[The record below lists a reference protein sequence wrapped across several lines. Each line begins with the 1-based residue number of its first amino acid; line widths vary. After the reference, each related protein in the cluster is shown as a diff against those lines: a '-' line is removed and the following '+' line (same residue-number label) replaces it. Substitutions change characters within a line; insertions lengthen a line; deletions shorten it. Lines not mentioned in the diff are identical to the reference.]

1 MAAPPASEAAGSA
14 GPCRLA
20 AVPATPTPPGL
31 RGRTSRR
38 CRVGRRVVRRTLSP
52 VLGLSRDTYDRMLAH
67 AVAGIPEEACGLFA
81 AASATDDVV
90 AFYPMTNAAA
100 SESIYEFDGAEHLAV
115 EKRAEEAGLTVIGVM
130 HSHTRSTAY
139 PSPTDVAQAAR
150 FDPLGV
156 WHHVIV
162 SLKHPEPALRSYR
175 IVGGF
180 IDEEEVRVRA

>member
-1 MAAPPASEAAGSA
+1 M
-14 GPCRLA
+14 
-20 AVPATPTPPGL
+20 
-31 RGRTSRR
+31 
-38 CRVGRRVVRRTLSP
+38 
-52 VLGLSRDTYDRMLAH
+52 LGLSREAYNGMLAH
-67 AVAGIPEEACGLFA
+67 AVAGLPLESCGLFA
-81 AASATDDVV
+81 AASEDGA
-90 AFYPMTNAAA
+90 AEIFYPMVNAAA

-115 EKRAEEAGLTVIGVM
+115 EKQAEEAGLIVIGVM

-139 PSPTDVAQAAR
+139 PSPTDVAQASR

-180 IDEEEVRVRA
+180 IEEEEVQVRD

>member
-1 MAAPPASEAAGSA
+1 M
-14 GPCRLA
+14 
-20 AVPATPTPPGL
+20 
-31 RGRTSRR
+31 
-38 CRVGRRVVRRTLSP
+38 VRRTLSP
-52 VLGLSRDTYDRMLAH
+52 VLGLNRDTYDRMLAH
-67 AVAGIPEEACGLFA
+67 AVAGLPNEACGLFA
-81 AASATDDVV
+81 ATFGTENAT

-115 EKRAEEAGLTVIGVM
+115 EMRAEESGLVVIGVM

-139 PSPTDVAQAAR
+139 PSPTDVAQASR

-180 IDEEEVRVRA
+180 IEEEQVEIRG